1 MMLALGHVVAEA
13 AGLLGRLFALL
24 WSVLGW
30 GVWLMFAVWVPI
42 SFVGLAIGAMLG
54 CGCGC
59 GCGCGLRA
67 RRSKRGGGGCGGGAA
82 RSGS

>member
-1 MMLALGHVVAEA
+1 MEVTLPANCAPRAQGEEVAFFVMLALGHVVAEA

-24 WSVLGW
+24 WSALAW

-54 CGCGC
+54 
-59 GCGCGLRA
+59 
-67 RRSKRGGGGCGGGAA
+67 
-82 RSGS
+82 